1 MPIKL
6 QQKEKCGQE
15 GERPSNNVHSG
26 KKIQIII
33 RLMIIIIMIMC
44 ILKKL
49 FLIEISKKYELS
61 EYNNKK
67 KFKSSF
73 IIYHEYKI

>member
-1 MPIKL
+1 MEIKEHINNRNKSKDKVNSKNDVNDIKVKGMPIKL

-33 RLMIIIIMIMC
+33 R
-44 ILKKL
+44 
-49 FLIEISKKYELS
+49 
-61 EYNNKK
+61 
-67 KFKSSF
+67 
-73 IIYHEYKI
+73 